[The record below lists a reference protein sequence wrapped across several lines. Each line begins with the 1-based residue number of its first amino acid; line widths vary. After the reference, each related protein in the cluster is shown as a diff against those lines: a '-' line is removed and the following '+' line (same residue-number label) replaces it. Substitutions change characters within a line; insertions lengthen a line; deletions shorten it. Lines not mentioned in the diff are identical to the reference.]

1 MMQATDDLI
10 QSLSGTAGASEGNA
24 ASLRRF
30 LLGALFLSFAAATCL
45 VWTVF
50 GFRSDFAAMA
60 QAQPFLFKMSG
71 AVVLAAGA
79 FLLVRRAIL
88 PGSGPLNALLLI
100 PGTLPFLLFAV
111 LDPFS
116 ADTLSSF
123 WCSLD
128 IAMLSVPA
136 FALILTAMRKG
147 APTRPARS
155 GAVAG
160 LLAASVASAAHALA
174 CHNDHGVSVLLWY
187 GAAIVVLSGAGALIG
202 PRVLRW

>member
-10 QSLSGTAGASEGNA
+10 HSLSGHAGDKGNDA

-30 LLGALFLSFAAATCL
+30 LLGALFLSFAAATAL

-50 GFRSDFAAMA
+50 GFRDDFAAMA
-60 QAQPFLFKMSG
+60 QAQPFLFKVSG
-71 AVVLAAGA
+71 AIVLAAGA

-111 LDPFS
+111 IDPSS

-128 IAMLSVPA
+128 IALLSVPA
-136 FALILTAMRKG
+136 FGLILAAMRKG
-147 APTRPARS
+147 APTSPARS

-160 LLAASVASAAHALA
+160 LLAGSVASAAHALA

-187 GAAIVVLSGAGALIG
+187 GLAIIVLSGVGALIG
-202 PRVLRW
+202 RRVLHW